1 MTANADPAAA
11 RAEAFDAVVVGS
23 GFGGSVM
30 AYRLAEAGR
39 SVCVLERGKDYPP
52 GSFARS
58 PAAMARNF
66 WDPSD
71 GVFGLFN
78 VWSFDHIDVIVS
90 AGLGGGSLIYAN
102 VMIRKDE
109 HWFFEDDNGSSR
121 PWPVS
126 RPELEP
132 RYDAVEQVIRP
143 QVFPGGVPA
152 YSDVAKF
159 REFRHAAGTVGFE
172 PTTHDKVDPKKR
184 QCSTRPRTIQKQLG
198 EPSSCERAS

>member
-90 AGLGGGSLIYAN
+90 AGLGGGSRRYAN
-102 VMIRKDE
+102 VTIRKDE
-109 HWFFEDDNGSSR
+109 QCFLKTTTG
-121 PWPVS
+121 PP
-126 RPELEP
+126 
-132 RYDAVEQVIRP
+132 A
-143 QVFPGGVPA
+143 PGQSA
-152 YSDVAKF
+152 DLSWN
-159 REFRHAAGTVGFE
+159 RI
-172 PTTHDKVDPKKR
+172 TTR
-184 QCSTRPRTIQKQLG
+184 
-198 EPSSCERAS
+198 